1 MSAATQLTTALDGR
15 CIVLAVERRAEELAS
30 ALARHGATVEHAPAL
45 AKLHLLEDGTLLER
59 TRELIADPPQILVVL
74 TGIGFRG
81 WLDAAAAAGLGEDLG
96 SALAEARIVAR
107 GAKAHGAVRQA
118 GLRTA
123 WVAGSE
129 TAAEVGEHLV
139 TGGIQGRRIAV
150 QHHGTGADGL
160 DELLGRE
167 GAQVVSVMP
176 YRSGPPHDPA
186 ALQRAVRRAA
196 AGELDAVV
204 LTAAPGAAAWLE
216 EAERLAALD
225 AIRERALAGNLVMAC
240 VGAVTAGPV
249 QERGIPVLLPDRG
262 RLGALV
268 RAIVHHYE
276 GRA

>member
-45 AKLHLLEDGTLLER
+45 ATLHLLEDGTLLER